1 MGSRYAAK
9 AALGTKSDGDEVRD
23 LGTKRRVGLYS
34 CRAGIALG
42 PFFSRRAGTALAS
55 IQETGLPDADAALEV
70 LIPRR
75 LIAAPAS
82 FSKPSARASP
92 GVGPSLP

>member
-1 MGSRYAAK
+1 MGSRHAAK
-9 AALGTKSDGDEVRD
+9 ADLGTKSSRAMDSLD
-23 LGTKRRVGLYS
+23 
-34 CRAGIALG
+34 RAGRALG
-42 PFFSRRAGTALAS
+42 I

-75 LIAAPAS
+75 LIADPAS

>member
-1 MGSRYAAK
+1 MASRYAAK
-9 AALGTKSDGDEVRD
+9 AALGTKSDADEVPD
-23 LGTKRRVGLYS
+23 LGTKRGVGLYS
-34 CRAGIALG
+34 RYRAGSALG
-42 PFFSRRAGTALAS
+42 L

-70 LIPRR
+70 LTPRR
-75 LIAAPAS
+75 LIADPAS

>member
-1 MGSRYAAK
+1 MGSRHAAK
-9 AALGTKSDGDEVRD
+9 AALGTKSDADEVPD

-34 CRAGIALG
+34 
-42 PFFSRRAGTALAS
+42 RRAGSALGL

-75 LIAAPAS
+75 LIADPAS